1 MSGTNME
8 AILFIGIQATGK
20 SSFYQTHFADTHI
33 RINLD
38 MLKTRHRE
46 KRLFECC
53 LDIQQPF
60 VLDNTNLCRQ
70 DRQRYIPTIQEYGV
84 TLRGYYFAS
93 QLRDALERD
102 AQRGAQAIPEK
113 GILGAYK
120 RLELPSYDEGFT
132 ALYYVKLNV
141 GGFDISEWES

>member
-1 MSGTNME
+1 ME
-8 AILFIGIQATGK
+8 AVLFIGIQATGK
-20 SSFYQTHFADTHI
+20 ASFSRTHFADTHI

-46 KRLFECC
+46 KHLFECC

-60 VLDNTNLCRQ
+60 VLDNTNLSQQ
-70 DRQRYIPTIQEYGV
+70 DRQRYIPRIQEYGV

-93 QLRDALERD
+93 QLQRTLKRN

-113 GILGAYK
+113 GVLGAYK
-120 RLELPSYDEGFT
+120 RLELPSYDEGF
-132 ALYYVKLNV
+132 AKLYYVKLNE
-141 GGFDISEWES
+141 GGFDISEWET